1 MDKEAEERTREFVE
15 ELDRELRERMRRA
28 LYAFCMDPEDMRKRQ
43 AVLDQVMSACLYNT
57 VCFTTGS
64 INDQMVFCPDRVYVP
79 ECSGY
84 AYTVYTEK
92 TDENS
97 LGKVL
102 FHLSWRD
109 LLRMAV
115 KTEGIVGI
123 QVNPVANHPVL
134 LITRQDLENIIRTAD
149 EEIQKHNAAMEE
161 DLKKYQVWD
170 PKD

>member
-1 MDKEAEERTREFVE
+1 MDQ
-15 ELDRELRERMRRA
+15 D
-28 LYAFCMDPEDMRKRQ
+28 
-43 AVLDQVMSACLYNT
+43 
-57 VCFTTGS
+57 
-64 INDQMVFCPDRVYVP
+64 
-79 ECSGY
+79 
-84 AYTVYTEK
+84 
-92 TDENS
+92 S

-109 LLRMAV
+109 LFRTAA

-123 QVNPVANHPVL
+123 QVNPVGNHPVL